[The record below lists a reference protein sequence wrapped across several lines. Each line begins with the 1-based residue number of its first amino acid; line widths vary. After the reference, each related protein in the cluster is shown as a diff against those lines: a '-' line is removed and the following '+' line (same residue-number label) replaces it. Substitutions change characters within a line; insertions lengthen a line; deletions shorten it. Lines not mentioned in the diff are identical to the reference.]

1 MIIKVMLQHTIF
13 CLHHVVRYQVIVY
26 MMSCDPLSPHTSVPM
41 ISEDD
46 AREALLEE
54 VSSHCC
60 YGKGAAQQL
69 VFTNITASS
78 AFHVSGESMFQG
90 AKFLRCWTYSLYQL
104 A

>member
-1 MIIKVMLQHTIF
+1 M
-13 CLHHVVRYQVIVY
+13 RYQVIMH
-26 MMSCDPLSPHTSVPM
+26 MMSCDPLSPHTSIPM

-54 VSSHCC
+54 VSTHCC

-90 AKFLRCWTYSLYQL
+90 VKFLRCMYTWTYSLYQP